1 MNRQSVTPFTQV
13 AESNSGAYAN
23 APPVKVPQS
32 ITEDIFNRIT
42 QGISQTQVMESS
54 QSAMIGQ
61 QFTGVNGI
69 LGRIVDLITGFRVDF
84 TFDTTELTLGR
95 SPQSTLTIRDPN
107 VSSKHLRIFRD
118 EHSFAIIDSSV
129 NGTYLNGIPLT
140 KLEVRRLHSGDEF
153 SLVLNSYRS
162 SDKARHVYMFVEP
175 PGQDSKGGDPSSVT
189 THYHLG
195 RCIGKGNFSEVH
207 IGVHRET
214 GERVAVK
221 VVDTLKTEQFSKKSR
236 SVALNID
243 SEMEV
248 LRTLSH
254 PNIIKYFGMYR
265 SPTNVHLV
273 LEYADGGDLLNRIL
287 EMGCYS
293 EEAGKVVFSQICA
306 GVAYLHSREIC
317 HRDLKPDNVLLTADG
332 VAKISDFGLARHASS
347 QSENNFRTYCGTP
360 HYFAPEMF
368 KLQKQQVD
376 GYGKAVDVW
385 SLGVIL
391 YIIVSGRPPFDD
403 ENLGEQVVNGIF
415 EFDGP
420 EFESVS
426 DNAKD
431 LISRLMTVDPKLRL
445 TANEALR
452 HVWLAGVDQYG
463 PSYLGCSKAME
474 RIDEITGQGH
484 QGDFM
489 MVDDDEEANAGNH

>member
-13 AESNSGAYAN
+13 MENTDAMFAVG
-23 APPVKVPQS
+23 PPVQIPQA
-32 ITEDIFNRIT
+32 ITEDIFNGSN
-42 QGISQTQVMESS
+42 QGISQTQVMEST
-54 QSAMIGQ
+54 QSSMSHPIVE
-61 QFTGVNGI
+61 VNGV
-69 LGRIVDLITGFRVDF
+69 LGRIVDLLSGERIDFRADMA
-84 TFDTTELTLGR
+84 ELTIGR
-95 SPQSTLTIRDPN
+95 SPQSTVTIRDPN

-118 EHSFAIIDSSV
+118 EHSFAIMDSSV
-129 NGTYLNGIPLT
+129 NGTFVNGVPLA
-140 KLEVRRLHSGDEF
+140 KMEVRRLHSGDEF
-153 SLVLNSYRS
+153 SLVLNSFRS

-175 PGQDSKGGDPSSVT
+175 PQGGDPGSVL
-189 THYHLG
+189 THYQLG

-236 SVALNID
+236 SVTLNID

-248 LRTLSH
+248 LRTLHH
-254 PNIIKYFGMYR
+254 PNIIKYFGMFR
-265 SPTNVHLV
+265 SASNVHLV
-273 LEYADGGDLLNRIL
+273 LEFADGGDLLNRIL
-287 EMGCYS
+287 EKGCYS
-293 EEAGKVVFSQICA
+293 EAEGKLVFSQICA
-306 GVAYLHSREIC
+306 GVAYLHSKDIC
-317 HRDLKPDNVLLTADG
+317 HRDLKPDNVLLTAEG
-332 VAKISDFGLARHASS
+332 IAKISDFGLARHASS

-391 YIIVSGRPPFDD
+391 YIIVSGKPPFDD
-403 ENLGEQVVNGIF
+403 ENLGEQVVNGTF

-420 EFESVS
+420 EFECVS
-426 DNAKD
+426 DDAKD

-445 TANEALR
+445 TCDEALR
-452 HVWLAGVDQYG
+452 HHWLASVSGFG
-463 PSYLGCSKAME
+463 PTMAQKARTME
-474 RIDEITGQGH
+474 RIDELGH
-484 QGDFM
+484 ADVVM
-489 MVDDDEEANAGNH
+489 MDDS

>member
-1 MNRQSVTPFTQV
+1 MNRQSLTPFTQV
-13 AESNSGAYAN
+13 VENTNAMYSS
-23 APPVKVPQS
+23 APPLQLPQS
-32 ITEDIFNRIT
+32 IAEDIFNGAT
-42 QGISQTQVMESS
+42 QGISQTQVMESCENV
-54 QSAMIGQ
+54 IHPIVEIN
-61 QFTGVNGI
+61 GV
-69 LGRIVDLITGFRVDF
+69 LARIVDLHTGELVEFRSNM
-84 TFDTTELTLGR
+84 TEVTIGR
-95 SPQSTLTIRDPN
+95 SPQTTIHIRDPN

-118 EHSFAIIDSSV
+118 DHSFAIIDSSV
-129 NGTYLNGIPLT
+129 NGTFVNGIPLT
-140 KLEVRRLHSGDEF
+140 KMDMRRLQSGDEF

-162 SDKARHVYMFVEP
+162 SDKARHVFMFVEP
-175 PGQDSKGGDPSSVT
+175 PPIDPVTHQVAGDPTSVL

-207 IGVHRET
+207 IGLHRET

-248 LRTLSH
+248 LRSLSH
-254 PNIIKYFGMYR
+254 PNIIRFYAMYR
-265 SPTNVHLV
+265 ALSNVHLV
-273 LEYADGGDLLNRIL
+273 IEYMDGGDLLNRIL
-287 EMGCYS
+287 EKGCYNDPD
-293 EEAGKVVFSQICA
+293 GRLVFSQICA
-306 GVAYLHSREIC
+306 GVAYLHSRDIC

-332 VAKISDFGLARHASS
+332 TAKISDFGLARHASS

-391 YIIVSGRPPFDD
+391 YIIVSGKPPFDD
-403 ENLGEQVVNGIF
+403 ENLGEQVVNGTF

-420 EFESVS
+420 EFETVS
-426 DNAKD
+426 TEAMD

-445 TANEALR
+445 TADEAMR
-452 HVWLAGVDQYG
+452 HAWLAGQIACAPKG
-463 PSYLGCSKAME
+463 MA
-474 RIDEITGQGH
+474 RIDEIGH
-484 QGDFM
+484 LSPSGDVM
-489 MVDDDEEANAGNH
+489 MAD

>member
-1 MNRQSVTPFTQV
+1 MQRQSLTPFTQV
-13 AESNSGAYAN
+13 METTNGVHGS
-23 APPVKVPQS
+23 APPLQLPRA
-32 ITEDIFNRIT
+32 IAEDIFNGST
-42 QGISQTQVMESS
+42 QGISQTQVMESDLNPNHP
-54 QSAMIGQ
+54 IIE
-61 QFTGVNGI
+61 VNGV
-69 LGRIVDLITGFRVDF
+69 LARIIDLQTGQVVEFLSDMM
-84 TFDTTELTLGR
+84 EITLGR
-95 SPQSTLTIRDPN
+95 SPQSTIVIRDPN

-118 EHSFAIIDSSV
+118 DHSFALVDSSV
-129 NGTYLNGIPLT
+129 NGTFVNGIPLT
-140 KLEVRRLHSGDEF
+140 KLDMRRLQSGDEF
-153 SLVLNSYRS
+153 SLVLNSYRPA
-162 SDKARHVYMFVEP
+162 DKARHMYMFVEP
-175 PGQDSKGGDPSSVT
+175 PVGGDPSSVL

-207 IGVHRET
+207 IGVNRST

-248 LRTLSH
+248 LRTLNH
-254 PNIIKYFGMYR
+254 PNIIKFYGMYR
-265 SPTNVHLV
+265 SPANVHLV

-287 EMGCYS
+287 EKGCYN
-293 EEAGKVVFSQICA
+293 EEDGRVVFSQICA
-306 GVAYLHSREIC
+306 GVAYLHSRDIC
-317 HRDLKPDNVLLTADG
+317 HRDLKPDNVLLTANG
-332 VAKISDFGLARHASS
+332 TAKISDFGLARHASS

-391 YIIVSGRPPFDD
+391 YIIVSGKPPFDD
-403 ENLGEQVVNGIF
+403 ENLGEQVVNGTF

-420 EFESVS
+420 EFECVS
-426 DNAKD
+426 DDAKD

-445 TANEALR
+445 TCDEALR
-452 HVWLAGVDQYG
+452 HVWLSGIPGLG
-463 PSYLGCSKAME
+463 PGAPPKSHGME
-474 RIDEITGQGH
+474 RIDEGQLSPS
-484 QGDFM
+484 GDNVM
-489 MVDDDEEANAGNH
+489 MMD

>member
-1 MNRQSVTPFTQV
+1 MHRQSLTPFTQV
-13 AESNSGAYAN
+13 AEATEGLYSS
-23 APPVKVPQS
+23 APPLQLPKA
-32 ITEDIFNRIT
+32 IAEDIFNGAT
-42 QGISQTQVMESS
+42 QGISQTQVMESDIRS
-54 QSAMIGQ
+54 SHPIVE
-61 QFTGVNGI
+61 VNGV
-69 LGRIVDLITGFRVDF
+69 LARLVDLQSGSSVEFRADMSEITV
-84 TFDTTELTLGR
+84 GR
-95 SPQSTLTIRDPN
+95 SPQSTITIRDPN
-107 VSSKHLRIFRD
+107 VSSKHLRIFKD
-118 EHSFAIIDSSV
+118 EHSFALVDSSV
-129 NGTYLNGIPLT
+129 NGTYVNGIPLT
-140 KLEVRRLHSGDEF
+140 KLDMRRLHSGDEF
-153 SLVLNSYRS
+153 SLVLNSYRA

-175 PGQDSKGGDPSSVT
+175 PSGGDPSSILT
-189 THYHLG
+189 YYHLG

-207 IGVHRET
+207 IGVHRGT

-221 VVDTLKTEQFSKKSR
+221 VVDTMKTEQFSKKSR

-248 LRTLSH
+248 LRSLCH
-254 PNIIKYFGMYR
+254 PNIIKFFGMYR

-287 EMGCYS
+287 EKGCYS
-293 EEAGKVVFSQICA
+293 EEEGKVVFAQICA
-306 GVAYLHSREIC
+306 GVAYLHSRDIC
-317 HRDLKPDNVLLTADG
+317 HRDLKPDNVLLTAADG
-332 VAKISDFGLARHASS
+332 TAKISDFGLARHASS

-391 YIIVSGRPPFDD
+391 YIIVSGKPPFDD

-420 EFESVS
+420 EFDCVS

-431 LISRLMTVDPKLRL
+431 LICRLMTVDPKLRL
-445 TANEALR
+445 TCDEALR
-452 HVWLAGVDQYG
+452 HVWLSGVPG
-463 PSYLGCSKAME
+463 LLGQRKHGME
-474 RIDEITGQGH
+474 RIDEVGNISPN
-484 QGDFM
+484 GDVVM
-489 MVDDDEEANAGNH
+489 MDD